1 MKCNTGQMLSKVK
14 QSKRSNV
21 RSKFIS
27 NLNCILKS
35 LMFPDSPELLVTPED
50 VSGDLG
56 QEAVIQCLADGNP
69 SPAYKW
75 FRNDNRDMVS
85 DIYGSSISVCVAKT
99 VPRP

>member
-69 SPAYKW
+69 SPAYK
-75 FRNDNRDMVS
+75 
-85 DIYGSSISVCVAKT
+85 
-99 VPRP
+99 

>member
-1 MKCNTGQMLSKVK
+1 
-14 QSKRSNV
+14 
-21 RSKFIS
+21 
-27 NLNCILKS
+27 
-35 LMFPDSPELLVTPED
+35 MFPDSPELLVTPED